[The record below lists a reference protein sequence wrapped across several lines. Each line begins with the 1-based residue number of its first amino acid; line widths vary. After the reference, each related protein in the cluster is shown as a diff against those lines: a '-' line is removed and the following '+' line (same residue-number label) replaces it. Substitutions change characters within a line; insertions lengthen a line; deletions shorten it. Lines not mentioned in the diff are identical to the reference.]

1 MVMLLKKRTQ
11 DLNNEYPV
19 GLGNPGRNYSET
31 KHNFGFWVLNR
42 FTEKRLLTFQA
53 GKGDYLLAKKGDL
66 ICVKPTSFMNNS
78 GMPVL
83 DVKQF
88 FKVEPEQFLVVYDD
102 IDLPLGTIR
111 FRDGGGTGGHKG
123 IESIIYQTQNEKF
136 NRLRIGIATDD
147 DMRPAERYV
156 LSPFRDEQKE
166 SVNEMIEKACEGI
179 EYYLSHDIKETM
191 NQFNEKTKKKGVDE

>member
-1 MVMLLKKRTQ
+1 MNIL
-11 DLNNEYPV
+11 V
-19 GLGNPGRNYSET
+19 GLGNPGRNYSDT

-42 FTEKRLLTFQA
+42 FAEKRSLTFQA

-66 ICVKPTSFMNNS
+66 ICIKPTSFMNNS

-83 DVKQF
+83 DIKQF

-179 EYYLSHDIKETM
+179 KYYLSHDIKETM
-191 NQFNEKTKKKGVDE
+191 NHFNEKTKKKGVDG

>member
-1 MVMLLKKRTQ
+1 MHIL
-11 DLNNEYPV
+11 V
-19 GLGNPGRNYSET
+19 GLGNPGRKYSDT

-42 FTEKRLLTFQA
+42 FTEKRSLTFQA

-66 ICVKPTSFMNNS
+66 ICIKPTSFMNNS

-88 FKVEPEQFLVVYDD
+88 FKVEPNQFLVVYDD

-123 IESIIYQTQNEKF
+123 IESIIYQIQSENF
-136 NRLRIGIATDD
+136 NRLRIGIATEDE
-147 DMRPAERYV
+147 MRPAEKYV
-156 LSPFRDEQKE
+156 LNPFRDGQKE
-166 SVNEMIEKACEGI
+166 IVNDMIEKACEGI

-191 NQFNEKTKKKGVDE
+191 NQFNEKIKKKGVDE

>member
-1 MVMLLKKRTQ
+1 MHIL
-11 DLNNEYPV
+11 V
-19 GLGNPGRNYSET
+19 GLGNPGRKYSDT

-42 FTEKRLLTFQA
+42 FTEKRSLTFQA

-66 ICVKPTSFMNNS
+66 ICIKPTSFMNNS

-88 FKVEPEQFLVVYDD
+88 FKVEPNQLLVVYDD

-111 FRDGGGTGGHKG
+111 LRDGGGTGGHKG
-123 IESIIYQTQNEKF
+123 IESIIYQIQSENF

-156 LSPFRDEQKE
+156 LSPFKDEQKE

-191 NQFNEKTKKKGVDE
+191 NQFNEKTKKKGVDG

>member
-1 MVMLLKKRTQ
+1 MNIL
-11 DLNNEYPV
+11 V
-19 GLGNPGRNYSET
+19 GLGNPGRKYSDT
-31 KHNFGFWVLNR
+31 KHNFGFWVLDL
-42 FTEKRLLTFQA
+42 FAEKRSLTFQA

-191 NQFNEKTKKKGVDE
+191 NQFNEKTKKKGVDG

>member
-1 MVMLLKKRTQ
+1 MNIL
-11 DLNNEYPV
+11 V
-19 GLGNPGRNYSET
+19 GLGNPGRKYSDT

-42 FTEKRLLTFQA
+42 FAEKRSLIFQA

-66 ICVKPTSFMNNS
+66 ICIKPTSFMNNS
-78 GMPVL
+78 GIPVL

-88 FKVEPEQFLVVYDD
+88 FKVESQQFLVVYDD

-156 LSPFRDEQKE
+156 LSPFMDEQKE

-179 EYYLSHDIKETM
+179 EYYLSHDMMETM
-191 NQFNEKTKKKGVDE
+191 NKFNEKTTKKGVNE

>member
-1 MVMLLKKRTQ
+1 MNIL
-11 DLNNEYPV
+11 V
-19 GLGNPGRNYSET
+19 GLGNPGRKYSDT

-42 FTEKRLLTFQA
+42 FAEKRSLTFQA

-123 IESIIYQTQNEKF
+123 IESIIYQAQNEKF

-191 NQFNEKTKKKGVDE
+191 NQFNEKTKKKGVDG

>member
-1 MVMLLKKRTQ
+1 MNIL
-11 DLNNEYPV
+11 V
-19 GLGNPGRNYSET
+19 GLGNPGRNYSDT

-42 FTEKRLLTFQA
+42 FAEKRSLTFQA

-191 NQFNEKTKKKGVDE
+191 NQFNEKTKKKGVNE

>member
-1 MVMLLKKRTQ
+1 MNIL
-11 DLNNEYPV
+11 V
-19 GLGNPGRNYSET
+19 GLGNPGRKYSDT

-42 FTEKRLLTFQA
+42 FTEKRSLTFQV
-53 GKGDYLLAKKGDL
+53 GKGEYLLAKKGDL
-66 ICVKPTSFMNNS
+66 ICIKPTSFMNNS

-88 FKVEPEQFLVVYDD
+88 FKVEPNQFLVVYDD

-191 NQFNEKTKKKGVDE
+191 NQFNEKTKKKGVDG

>member
-1 MVMLLKKRTQ
+1 MHIL
-11 DLNNEYPV
+11 V
-19 GLGNPGRNYSET
+19 GLGNPGRKYSDT

-42 FTEKRLLTFQA
+42 FTEKRSLTFQA

-66 ICVKPTSFMNNS
+66 ICIKPTSFMNNS

-88 FKVEPEQFLVVYDD
+88 FKVEPNQFLMVYDD

-111 FRDGGGTGGHKG
+111 FRDGGGSSGHKG
-123 IESIIYQTQNEKF
+123 IESIIYQIQSENF
-136 NRLRIGIATDD
+136 NRLRIGIATEDE
-147 DMRPAERYV
+147 MRPAEKYV
-156 LSPFRDEQKE
+156 LNPFRDGQKE
-166 SVNEMIEKACEGI
+166 IVNDMIEKACEGI

-191 NQFNEKTKKKGVDE
+191 NQFNEKTNKKGPNE

>member
-1 MVMLLKKRTQ
+1 MHIL
-11 DLNNEYPV
+11 V
-19 GLGNPGRNYSET
+19 GLGNPGRKYSDT

-42 FTEKRLLTFQA
+42 FTEKRSLTFQA

-66 ICVKPTSFMNNS
+66 ICIKPTSFMNNS
-78 GMPVL
+78 GISVL

-88 FKVEPEQFLVVYDD
+88 FKVEPNQLLVVYDD

-123 IESIIYQTQNEKF
+123 IESIIYQIQSENF

-147 DMRPAERYV
+147 EMRPAEKYV
-156 LSPFRDEQKE
+156 LNPFRDVQKE
-166 SVNEMIEKACEGI
+166 IVNDMIEKACEGI
-179 EYYLSHDIKETM
+179 EYYLSHDIKKTM
-191 NQFNEKTKKKGVDE
+191 NKFNEKQIRKD

>member
-1 MVMLLKKRTQ
+1 MHIL
-11 DLNNEYPV
+11 V
-19 GLGNPGRNYSET
+19 GLGNPGRKYSDT

-42 FTEKRLLTFQA
+42 FTEKRSLTFQA
-53 GKGDYLLAKKGDL
+53 GKGDYILAKKGDL
-66 ICVKPTSFMNNS
+66 ICIKPTSFMNNS

-123 IESIIYQTQNEKF
+123 IESIIYQAQNEKF

>member
-1 MVMLLKKRTQ
+1 MNIL
-11 DLNNEYPV
+11 V
-19 GLGNPGRNYSET
+19 GLGNPGRKYSDT

-42 FTEKRLLTFQA
+42 FAEKRSLTFEA

-66 ICVKPTSFMNNS
+66 ICIKPTSFMNNS

-191 NQFNEKTKKKGVDE
+191 NQFNEKTKKKGVNE

>member
-1 MVMLLKKRTQ
+1 MNIL
-11 DLNNEYPV
+11 V
-19 GLGNPGRNYSET
+19 GLGNPGRKYSDT

-42 FTEKRLLTFQA
+42 FAEKRSLTFQA

-66 ICVKPTSFMNNS
+66 VCIKPTSFMNNS

-191 NQFNEKTKKKGVDE
+191 NQFNEKTKKKGVDG